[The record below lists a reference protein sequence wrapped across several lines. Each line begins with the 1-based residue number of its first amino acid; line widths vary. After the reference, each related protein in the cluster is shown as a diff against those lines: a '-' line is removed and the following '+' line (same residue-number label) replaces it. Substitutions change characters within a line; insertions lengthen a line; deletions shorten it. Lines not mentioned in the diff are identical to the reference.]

1 MKITYKIIK
10 VMHALVYHHNGFVVA
25 HAHNLGTW
33 RMDHYMPKCMSCHK
47 DNWKGASCTYQCLH
61 FQYLLPLSL
70 QIVRF

>member
-1 MKITYKIIK
+1 MKIAYKIIK
-10 VMHALVYHHNGFVVA
+10 VMYALVYH

-61 FQYLLPLSL
+61 FQYLLPLGL
-70 QIVRF
+70 QTVCF